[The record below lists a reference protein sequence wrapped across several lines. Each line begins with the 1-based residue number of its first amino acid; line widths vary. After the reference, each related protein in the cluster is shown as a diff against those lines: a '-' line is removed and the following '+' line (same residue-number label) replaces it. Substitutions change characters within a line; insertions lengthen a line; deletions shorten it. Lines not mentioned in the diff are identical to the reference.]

1 MGLFDERL
9 QQKNRL
15 EAEMFEEAVQKLA
28 GVVVGEKADGTSENA
43 RLRLLSAME
52 AVGQSLNIS
61 VPYALN
67 AELTEEWYQEQYF
80 RPQGVMW
87 RPVQLKGS
95 WYEDAVGVM
104 FAKLKNG
111 SPVAL
116 FPAWDRGCVYVDPDT
131 GRRVRVTATLA
142 DRFQP
147 EATLYYRPL
156 PVRKLCAKD
165 IWVYIRASVSPAE
178 LMALLA
184 ATLTALLLGMA
195 TPVMTKLLT
204 SNVTQFG
211 DLRLLLVILLV
222 LLLVTGAVFLV
233 TAMKQLILARIG
245 TKIAVPLQAAF
256 MMRVLSAPAGELR
269 TFSAGD
275 LGARIGTM
283 YNSLKTLLSML
294 LSIMLTAACSFICFP
309 QMFYYAP
316 GPALIALIV
325 TLLLVILYALV
336 IRIRFTVS
344 ENRMRYQAQES
355 GLTYSLIDGMQK
367 IILSGAEKRAFTI
380 WARVYRKAIR
390 TIYDPPL
397 LLKIFSVLTPVILL
411 SGTIAIYP
419 TAAYAEL
426 SQSSFYA
433 FLSSYSIL
441 TGALTMISSNALSFA
456 DALPV
461 FTLFKPFM
469 DFQPEVGQKKEVVQ
483 RLKGNISLRNIT
495 FRYTDD
501 MPPVFENL
509 NLEIHSGEYLAIVGA
524 TGCGKST
531 ILRLLLGFEQPD
543 HGEILYDGKKLSSL
557 DVTSVRRKIGT
568 VLQDGE
574 ILRGTILSNIT
585 VSDANLTEDD
595 AWTAAESAGIAED
608 IRRMPMKMYTPL
620 PDNGRGI
627 SGGQKQRLLIARAIA
642 PKPAVLFFDEATSA
656 LDNVTQK
663 AVSKAIGEMNCTRLV
678 IAHRLST
685 VQNCDRILCL
695 DKGHIVEEGSYE
707 ELMRNNGFFAEFVRR
722 QQI

>member
-52 AVGQSLNIS
+52 AVVQSLNIS

-116 FPAWDRGCVYVDPDT
+116 LPAWDRGCVYVDPDT

-211 DLRLLLVILLV
+211 DLRLLSVILLV

-461 FTLFKPFM
+461 FTLLKPVM